1 MSEAETDWD
10 AITNAFA
17 VWGTNS
23 VLPKDLKNTFQNKIK
38 MAPNDLEGKTITTI
52 DNFGGQEI
60 DDNVSGWSTGCQVI
74 PGVQEFFHFM
84 HDITK
89 HVNTTN
95 QERWYYTIIESS
107 SLGITL
113 N

>member
-1 MSEAETDWD
+1 MNVHYASHG
-10 AITNAFA
+10 IYKKGF
-17 VWGTNS
+17 
-23 VLPKDLKNTFQNKIK
+23 PKDKEEYGLKNTVKLV
-38 MAPNDLEGKTITTI
+38 ANDLEGKEVTTI

-84 HDITK
+84 YDITK
-89 HVNTTN
+89 YVNTTN